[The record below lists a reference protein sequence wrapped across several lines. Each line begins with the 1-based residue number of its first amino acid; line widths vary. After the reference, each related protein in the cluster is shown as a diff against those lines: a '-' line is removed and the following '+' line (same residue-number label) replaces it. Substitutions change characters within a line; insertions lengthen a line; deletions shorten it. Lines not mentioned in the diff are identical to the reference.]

1 MRVDWEDVK
10 AGVMEK
16 ALRAKFTSYPDLKEH
31 LMSTYP
37 HPLVQMKPSDGYW
50 GSGRAGEGL
59 NMLGILLM
67 KIRQELIDK
76 KKEGTTQ

>member
-16 ALRAKFTSYPDLKEH
+16 ALRAKFTTYEDLKK
-31 LMSTYP
+31 LLVSTYP

-50 GSGRAGEGL
+50 GSGRTGEGA
-59 NMLGILLM
+59 NMLGVLLM
-67 KIRQELIDK
+67 KIRKELIDK
-76 KKEGTTQ
+76 QQETQ